1 MSERKKYCQGPPRGS
16 GHERKVTTVNGY
28 DFKQG
33 NDYTAATNHYA
44 DLTCGCGDY
53 SCPRMHDSDAR
64 CVNWE
69 Y

>member
-1 MSERKKYCQGPPRGS
+1 M
-16 GHERKVTTVNGY
+16 NGY